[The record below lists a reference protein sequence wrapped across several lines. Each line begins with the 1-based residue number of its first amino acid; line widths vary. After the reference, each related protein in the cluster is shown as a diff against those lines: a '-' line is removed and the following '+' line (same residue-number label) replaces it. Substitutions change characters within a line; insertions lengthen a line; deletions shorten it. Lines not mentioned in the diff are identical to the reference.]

1 MENAKRYF
9 EANCSIEID
18 VPSVSNN
25 AKGNTKK
32 ITEEDIVNFLMRQPD
47 TVHMIAISFNE
58 DEKRVS
64 ELLKK
69 LVESGKVKEEI
80 VNGVLSYAVNI

>member
-1 MENAKRYF
+1 ML
-9 EANCSIEID
+9 C
-18 VPSVSNN
+18 P
-25 AKGNTKK
+25 
-32 ITEEDIVNFLMRQPD
+32 QPD

-69 LVESGKVKEEI
+69 LVESGKVREEI